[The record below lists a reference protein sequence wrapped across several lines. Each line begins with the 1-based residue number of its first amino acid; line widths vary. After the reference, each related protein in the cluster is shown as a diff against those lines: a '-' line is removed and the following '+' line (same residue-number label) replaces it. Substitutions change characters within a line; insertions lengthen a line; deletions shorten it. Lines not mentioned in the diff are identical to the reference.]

1 MIEIKDRQLYIDG
14 KPFLVRGAELQNS
27 SLSSAQHMSELWE
40 KLVAFNLNTVL
51 GPVTWDQIEP
61 EEGKFDFTEI
71 DKVIKDA
78 RANGLKLVLLWF
90 GSWKN
95 GQSSYAPTWVK
106 KNTDRFPR
114 MDVNTRDGTRK
125 VEVLAWHGKET
136 LVADQKAFAKLMN
149 HIKVY
154 DQKHQTVI
162 MMQVENEV
170 GLLGDS
176 RDRSF
181 RASELFNQP
190 VPTEFVQFI
199 QNDWDNLHYTLKEH
213 LDPKIQKKL
222 LNENSSWPQFFG
234 ESVYTDELFM
244 AYNYAKYVEE
254 VAAIGK
260 KEYNIPVF
268 TNVWQNNSANGSTA
282 AGGIYPGDYPTG
294 GAVGQVLD
302 VWLQFAPTLSFVSP
316 DIYLSDYEERCQWYT
331 HKNQP
336 YFVPEQRRDDVGAR
350 HMWRAVGEYAAIGA
364 CPFGIDTLEIGNDW
378 QSHYELL
385 KKVEPFLLDARLKGR
400 IVTGFY
406 ADEAKDDEDQAKLIT
421 SKIFEKYT
429 LTIERARVYGRAA
442 GAYGLVISTDD
453 PDKFILVGAG
463 FQVRARANDDART
476 AGIASFKEKHIVNG
490 KMETLRFLNGDETQS
505 GSVLCMPNFE
515 PDYGTFPVAISIP
528 AKTRIALGEFYV
540 IDK

>member
-1 MIEIKDRQLYIDG
+1 
-14 KPFLVRGAELQNS
+14 
-27 SLSSAQHMSELWE
+27 MSKLWE
-40 KLVAFNLNTVL
+40 KLVTFNLNTVL
-51 GPVTWDQIEP
+51 GPVSWDQIEP
-61 EEGKFDFTEI
+61 EEGKFDFSEI
-71 DKVIKDA
+71 DQVIKDA
-78 RANGLKLVLLWF
+78 RTHGLKLVLLWF

-95 GQSSYAPTWVK
+95 GQSSYVPTWVK
-106 KNTDRFPR
+106 TDVNRFPR
-114 MDVNTRDGTRK
+114 MKINTRDGARN

-136 LVADQKAFAKLMN
+136 LAADQKAFAKLMG
-149 HIKVY
+149 HIKDI

-176 RDRSF
+176 RDRSS
-181 RASELFNQP
+181 RARELFTQS
-190 VPTEFVQFI
+190 VPTEFVHFI
-199 QNDWDNLHYTLKEH
+199 QKDWENLHYTLKEN
-213 LDPKIQKKL
+213 LNPQVEKKSL
-222 LNENSSWPQFFG
+222 SENSSWPQFFG

-254 VAAIGK
+254 VANVGK

-268 TNVWQNNSANGSTA
+268 TNVWQNNSANGSSA

-302 VWLQFAPTLSFVSP
+302 IWLRFAPTLSFVSP

-336 YFVPEQRRDDVGAR
+336 YFVPEQRRDAVGAR
-350 HMWRAVGEYAAIGA
+350 HMWRAVGEYGAIGA

-385 KKVEPFLLDARLKGR
+385 KSVEPFLLEARAKGR
-400 IVTGFY
+400 TITGFY
-406 ADEAKDDEDQAKLIT
+406 ADEAKDDEDQARPII

-442 GAYGLVISTDD
+442 GAYGLIIATDS

-463 FQVRARANDDART
+463 FQVRACANNDKLT
-476 AGIASFKEKHIVNG
+476 AGIASFQEKHVVDG
-490 KMETLRFLNGDETQS
+490 QMKTLRLLNGDETQS
-505 GSVLCMPNFE
+505 GTVLCMPNFD

-528 AKTRIALGEFYV
+528 AETRIALGEFYV
-540 IDK
+540 IEK